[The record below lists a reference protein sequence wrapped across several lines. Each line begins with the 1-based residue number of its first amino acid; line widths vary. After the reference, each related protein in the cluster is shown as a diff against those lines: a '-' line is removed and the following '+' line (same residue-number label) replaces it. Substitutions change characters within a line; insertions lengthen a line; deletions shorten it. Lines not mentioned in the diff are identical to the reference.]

1 MKRFRDSFDLIGV
14 VGGAAIFLG
23 FLILMALR

>member
-1 MKRFRDSFDLIGV
+1 MKRFRDSYDLIGV

-23 FLILMALR
+23 FLMLMALR